1 MEETQNALQHILA
14 RLFEFL
20 YISVYR
26 ETTFA
31 EVFKNANPNVFLSAV
46 GITKE
51 DFQKLNEYKV
61 FKEQTLNNIIRDF
74 FVNETLGQSLNMED
88 PDVKNNYRNSF
99 NWFGYGV
106 IDK

>member
-74 FVNETLGQSLNMED
+74 FVNETLGQYLNMED